1 MKTDEELRERLCLAS
16 RMAEPPGD
24 PVQRLYRR
32 RDANHRRERLTAG
45 ALAMA
50 LFLAVAGGS
59 LYALR
64 GEWGGHRDVVTTD
77 GGGTGSLALG
87 PGQDFY
93 LDIHVVV
100 QPIEQDGQQISEGGK
115 AIITSWWATDGSG
128 RI

>member
-59 LYALR
+59 LYAPR
-64 GEWGGHRDVVTTD
+64 GEGGGHRDVGTTD
-77 GGGTGSLALG
+77 AGGTGSLAPG
-87 PGQDFY
+87 PGRAVY

-100 QPIEQDGQQISEGGK
+100 QTAGPGGQQISE
-115 AIITSWWATDGSG
+115 
-128 RI
+128 